1 MHGFDRLGAVK
12 SHETVLI
19 QGSGPLGNFATAVA
33 RDHGAKQVLVIG
45 APAVRLEVTKLMG
58 ADAVLN
64 LEEVTDPQDRRAWVL
79 DHTNGRGS
87 DVVIQ
92 AATGAAAPEG
102 LTMLRSGGRFVNIG
116 AGGTGTIPVTGLPW
130 EMTFHSILSGEP
142 RHWLQAIDFLA
153 SRKDRYPFEE
163 MISASYKLDDVNEAM
178 DAMASFKV
186 VKAVIYPNGE

>member
-1 MHGFDRLGAVK
+1 MASTAWGAVK

-45 APAVRLEVTKLMG
+45 APAARLEVTKRMG

-64 LEEVTDPQDRRAWVL
+64 LEEVTDPKDRRAWVL

-116 AGGTGTIPVTGLPW
+116 AGGTGTIPVTGLPQ

-163 MISASYKLDDVNEAM
+163 MISATYKLDQVNEAM
-178 DAMASFKV
+178 EAMASFKV
-186 VKAVIYPNGE
+186 VKAVIYPNRE